1 MVEAM
6 PQFNGL
12 TKGGCMAALIQ
23 FKGSIDGVT
32 LRLENQLSRIGRGS
46 ENDITINDELV
57 SKNHASIEARPV
69 EDQSSVFE
77 YFIKDSGSTN
87 GTFVNDQRV
96 EEAQLHQ
103 DDVIRIGVNHFR
115 FVDDANDDLA
125 ATTKIHKTW
134 IPGIYVSKRGK

>member
-1 MVEAM
+1 
-6 PQFNGL
+6 
-12 TKGGCMAALIQ
+12 MAALIQ
-23 FKGSIDGVT
+23 FKGNVDGVT
-32 LRLENQLSRIGRGS
+32 LRLENQLSRIGRGA

-77 YFIKDSGSTN
+77 YFIKDCGSTN

-96 EEAQLHQ
+96 EVVQLHH